1 MKEKPKMPG
10 QMRAALV
17 AVAAILTATACAA
30 RAEEP
35 FYKGKRISLIINFAA
50 GGPTDIEGRL
60 FAKHLVKHI
69 DGTPNLIVQNMDGA
83 GGMIGSNYLAEVAP
97 RDGTALGYFTGS
109 AWRYVMTPDKY
120 RVDFRSYQFVAYQP
134 GVSIAFARTDIP
146 PGLKDATDIV
156 KTKDVIAGGLG
167 PENSKDL
174 LIRLGLDML
183 GVPHGYVTSY
193 RGSAA
198 ARLAL
203 QQREINFYAES
214 PPSYRA
220 LVEPTLVKSGVVI
233 PIWYDP
239 SYDGENF
246 SASRQIDGLA
256 IPAFHELYQKIKG
269 TMPSGPLWDA
279 YRTVITVNGAM
290 QRLFVLPPGA
300 PPAAVEALRKA
311 VVKLNGDPAYQ
322 DETVKTIG
330 FVPEWNSGPDVNGR
344 VRQALSAQPEMR
356 AFLADY
362 IQKRKK

>member
-1 MKEKPKMPG
+1 M
-10 QMRAALV
+10 QRQTLA
-17 AVAAILTATACAA
+17 AVAFAFAILMASVSAA
-30 RAEEP
+30 VAEEP
-35 FYKGKRISLIINFAA
+35 YYKGKRLNVIINFAA

-60 FAKHLVKHI
+60 FAKYLVKHI
-69 DGTPNLIVQNMDGA
+69 SGQPSLIVQNMDGA
-83 GGMIGSNYLAEVAP
+83 GGMIGANYLGEVAP
-97 RDGTALGYFTGS
+97 KDGTTVGYFTGS
-109 AWRYVMTPDKY
+109 AWRYVMTPEKY
-120 RVDFRSYQFVAYQP
+120 RVDFRTYEFVGYQP

-146 PGLKDATDIV
+146 PGLKDAADIV

-183 GVPHGYVTSY
+183 GVPYGYVTSY

-220 LVEPTLVKSGVVI
+220 LVEPTLVKTGEVI

-239 SYDGENF
+239 IYDGETF
-246 SASRQIDGLA
+246 SSSRQVEGLP
-256 IPAFHELYQKIKG
+256 IPAFHELYQKIRG
-269 TMPSGPLWDA
+269 AMPSGPLWDA

-300 PPAAVEALRKA
+300 PPGAIEALRKA
-311 VVKLNGDPAYQ
+311 VIELNADQAYQ
-322 DETVKTIG
+322 EDALKSIG
-330 FVPEWNSGPDVNGR
+330 FVPEWISGPETNGR
-344 VRQALSAQPEMR
+344 VRQALAAKPEMR

-362 IQKRKK
+362 IQNRKK